1 MNQILSVE
9 PQKTKKEKKEKKQ
22 KRQKKQNYN
31 FQYSSNKSGPV
42 EIEKIT
48 KIFAI
53 ALIIFGII
61 MIGSGSYS
69 MFQETKVD
77 TTDVKPT
84 ISVQEISE
92 TQLKI
97 QITHTSTLQRATYN
111 WTGEEPVQL
120 NAAGK
125 RNVEQI
131 IEIPTGENTLNI
143 YALDGNG
150 KETNYSKMYTRQG
163 DINIDFSVDGANL
176 IVSASGANELSY
188 MTYRWDEEDEQRV
201 DINALETEQTIE
213 IPQGEHTITVSV
225 VDVNNTMETKDQ
237 KVKGIIKPTL
247 SIGRTE
253 NNFVITASDEEGL
266 TRMEIIID
274 GNSDNPY
281 LIDLEKAYPNI
292 EDRKQFEYS
301 GFELHDGENT
311 MEVTVYNESGASES
325 NAVLVNK

>member
-9 PQKTKKEKKEKKQ
+9 PPKPKKEKKEKKEKKQ
-22 KRQKKQNYN
+22 KNN
-31 FQYSSNKSGPV
+31 FQYSSSKKSGPI

-48 KIFAI
+48 KIFAT

-69 MFQETKVD
+69 MFQGTKED
-77 TTDVKPT
+77 TSDVKPT
-84 ISVQEISE
+84 ISVEEISE

-125 RNVEQI
+125 RNVEQT

-150 KETNYSKMYTRQG
+150 KETNYSKVYTRQG

-176 IVSASGANELSY
+176 VVSASGVNELSY
-188 MTYRWDEEDEQRV
+188 MTYRWDEEEEQRI

-213 IPQGEHTITVSV
+213 IPQGQHTITVSV

-237 KVKGIIKPTL
+237 EVKGVMKPTL
-247 SIGRTE
+247 NIGRTE
-253 NNFVITASDEEGL
+253 TNFVISASDSEGL
-266 TRMEIIID
+266 TRMEVRID
-274 GNSDNPY
+274 QDESQKFS
-281 LIDLEKAYPNI
+281 IDLERLYPNVD
-292 EDRKQFEYS
+292 DRKEFTYD
-301 GFELHDGENT
+301 GFQLHDGENT
-311 MEVTVYNESGASES
+311 LEVTVYNVNGVSETA
-325 NAVLVNK
+325 AVLVNK